1 LRKPKVIEESE
12 LDPWTLFVNAMRA
25 PMTRDRYHTRVAKF
39 FDFIGM
45 PGKTLEQK
53 VRTFAD
59 RGKNDTNWALNNIL
73 KFVYF
78 QRERIDKKEIS
89 AATVRNYTKSINYF
103 VLPLFTMNDASDMI
117 GKSIFP
123 KVRMAFALTI
133 SIMADL
139 LDYIAA
145 PALGMP
151 IIGDM
156 FDFIVI
162 SFLYSIT
169 KSKVSFVINLAEFI
183 PYLGDFLPVYTVS
196 TIIWILRES
205 GYDGP
210 ITAKQLLRF
219 VSSIHAR
226 I

>member
-1 LRKPKVIEESE
+1 
-12 LDPWTLFVNAMRA
+12 
-25 PMTRDRYHTRVAKF
+25 
-39 FDFIGM
+39 
-45 PGKTLEQK
+45 
-53 VRTFAD
+53 
-59 RGKNDTNWALNNIL
+59 
-73 KFVYF
+73 
-78 QRERIDKKEIS
+78 
-89 AATVRNYTKSINYF
+89 
-103 VLPLFTMNDASDMI
+103 
-117 GKSIFP
+117 
-123 KVRMAFALTI
+123 MAFALTI

-145 PALGMP
+145 SALGMP

-183 PYLGDFLPVYTVS
+183 PFLGDFLPVYTVS

-205 GYDGP
+205 GYDGQ

-226 I
+226 IWCKKSVTHHNFREDGFLDASS